1 MDLLAP
7 NIQHYHWGDYAFI
20 PELQG
25 RPKGDQPEAEL
36 WMGAHPTSPSRTVE
50 SNQWT

>member
-20 PELQG
+20 PELQDDLKEMNLRQNSG
-25 RPKGDQPEAEL
+25 WGLTQYHQAE
-36 WMGAHPTSPSRTVE
+36 
-50 SNQWT
+50 Q